1 MKHIIITRINF
12 IDDDLF
18 QKYFTVMMKYYIP
31 SINAQTNK
39 NFTIG
44 LIINNKHIQNFE
56 NLFKH
61 NNVVFFTSLDEA
73 KDYCLDNNF
82 TLQTRHDCDDWMDSD
97 YIQKIQELYYDNI
110 NTNNS
115 LIIHSKVYKLDDTTL
130 EVYEHKLDYT
140 QNNYTSMF
148 LTLIQTDVT
157 HFVYDKNHRF
167 MYEIT
172 DNILL
177 LDKKGGYTRLVIH
190 NNNQLSKINKSDI
203 KLNLNNNYSLSV
215 IVPTFNNIEYIDECL
230 YSIIESSAGEHIE
243 VLVGIDGCHKTLDYI
258 KNKTYPSNVSFY
270 FFEKNGGPYLIKNTL
285 STISKS
291 NNLLFFD
298 SDDTMLK
305 GTIKEIIDGFSRF
318 EIIKLRYQN
327 YVDNIPKGK
336 LGYAEGV
343 FAISKSLLH
352 NMNGFEPWFCAADSD
367 FMKRLYERKN
377 RILFASSLNFKRRV
391 HPTSLTQRG
400 DTGMSS
406 RLRANYANI
415 SKNKK
420 GSGDPEVLHIANFTQ
435 ITIDTYEIPKE
446 FDYNN
451 IIRRE
456 KLNSVLNP
464 TPRKTIEKP
473 QKKQFS
479 EPTTTRLDELFKNT
493 SNPARIIKTNKPQNR
508 QELID
513 LKNNTTK
520 KTINELFPKKPN
532 YKEGKNFINVG
543 GKFKN

>member
-1 MKHIIITRINF
+1 MKHIIITRVNF

-18 QKYFTVMMKYYIP
+18 QKYFTIMMKYYIP
-31 SINAQTNK
+31 SINTQTNK

-44 LIINNKHIQNFE
+44 LVINHKHIQNFE
-56 NLFKH
+56 NLFNH
-61 NNVVFFTSLDEA
+61 NEVVFFTSLDEA
-73 KDYCLDNNF
+73 KNFCIDNNF
-82 TLQTRHDCDDWMDSD
+82 TLQTRHDCDDWMDND
-97 YIQKIQELYYDNI
+97 YIQKIQELYYNNVNI
-110 NTNNS
+110 INPF
-115 LIIHSKVYKLDDTTL
+115 IIHSKIYKIDDTTL
-130 EVYEHKLDYT
+130 EIYEHKFDYT
-140 QNNYTSMF
+140 KNNYTSMF
-148 LTLIQTDVT
+148 LTLVQNEVIN
-157 HFVYDKNHRF
+157 FVYDKNYMF
-167 MYEIT
+167 MSEIT
-172 DNILL
+172 DKILL

-190 NNNQLSKINKSDI
+190 NNNQLSKIDKSDV
-203 KLNLNNNYSLSV
+203 KLSFNDNYSLSV
-215 IVPTFNNIEYIDECL
+215 IIPTFNNVNYIDECL

-243 VLVGIDGCHKTLDYI
+243 ILVGIDGCPKTLEYV
-258 KNKTYPSNVSFY
+258 KNKIYPNNISFY
-270 FFEKNGGPYLIKNTL
+270 FFEQNGGPYLIKNTL

-298 SDDTMLK
+298 SDDVMLN
-305 GTIKEIIDGFSRF
+305 GTIKEIIDGFNRF
-318 EIIKLRYQN
+318 NIIKLKFQN
-327 YVDNIPKGK
+327 YIDNEPKGK
-336 LGYAEGV
+336 SGYAEGV
-343 FAISKSLLH
+343 FAINKTLLH

-367 FMKRLYERKN
+367 FMKRLYEQKN
-377 RILFASSLNFKRRV
+377 RILFTSNLNFKRRV
-391 HPTSLTQRG
+391 HPESLTQRG

-415 SKNKK
+415 TKNKK
-420 GSGDPEVLHIANFTQ
+420 GIGNPDVLHISNFSQ

-451 IIRRE
+451 IVRRE

-493 SNPARIIKTNKPQNR
+493 SNPARIIKTKTTENR

-520 KTINELFPKKPN
+520 KTISELFPKKPN
-532 YKEGKNFINVG
+532 YKDGKNFINIG
-543 GKFKN
+543 GKFAK